1 MMRIVC
7 ISQESFL
14 TLQRSIKFDSTT
26 MRLIKKFLHAV
37 FCTAY
42 YWGAFKFHVQ
52 RHWMFDRWRGIG
64 YILIGAIMAILLI
77 EPIKIPFYCFEYI
90 NGYSLTRNDVQ
101 LHSHIACPIAIII
114 AILIAILLKREN
126 FIESIITEITSTEK
140 QVFKQRYR
148 YTLFKILP
156 ILLSPLILMWLRV
169 HLKNMM

>member
-1 MMRIVC
+1 
-7 ISQESFL
+7 
-14 TLQRSIKFDSTT
+14 
-26 MRLIKKFLHAV
+26 MRLIKAFLHAV

-52 RHWMFDRWRGIG
+52 RHKIFDYWRGIG
-64 YILIGAIMAILLI
+64 YILIWTILTILLI
-77 EPIKIPFYCFEYI
+77 EPIKIPFYCFEAI
-90 NGYSLTRNDVQ
+90 NGYSLTRNDGQ

-126 FIESIITEITSTEK
+126 FIESIIKEITSTEK

-148 YTLFKILP
+148 YTLFTILP